1 MAEANLVEQ
10 RISVQQPGQ
19 LQGPDGTIECEIL
32 TLSRQGAQLRGEG
45 DLGEHSEFDHS
56 IRDFGQLACR
66 VVEFDDGIAEL
77 RFEGDPET
85 QDSVFQ
91 EIVAQLA
98 DAEGRRHFLRR
109 SVLWPGTLKTLKGQ
123 HPCTVLNMSLTGAK
137 IALSEARDCMGNV
150 TLLGDRF
157 EGLDAT
163 VVWQRGRLVGLQFR
177 VAPAEVAAI
186 LGDLLP
192 AIKASA

>member
-1 MAEANLVEQ
+1 
-10 RISVQQPGQ
+10 
-19 LQGPDGTIECEIL
+19 
-32 TLSRQGAQLRGEG
+32 
-45 DLGEHSEFDHS
+45 
-56 IRDFGQLACR
+56 
-66 VVEFDDGIAEL
+66 
-77 RFEGDPET
+77 
-85 QDSVFQ
+85 
-91 EIVAQLA
+91 
-98 DAEGRRHFLRR
+98 
-109 SVLWPGTLKTLKGQ
+109 
-123 HPCTVLNMSLTGAK
+123 MSLTGAK